1 MNSKEKILGRDQ
13 LATWRKAQRAA
24 GRRVV
29 ATNGCFDV
37 LHAGHVSY
45 LEAARNLGDALVVGL
60 TDDAAV
66 RALKGAGRPV
76 NAVLDRATLLAAL
89 QSVDAVFVFGGPNA
103 IPFLEAA
110 TPDLYAKGGDY
121 TVDTINQD
129 ERRHLDA
136 SGCRIVI
143 LPAVA
148 GKSTTALLEK
158 ISRL

>member
-1 MNSKEKILGRDQ
+1 
-13 LATWRKAQRAA
+13 
-24 GRRVV
+24 
-29 ATNGCFDV
+29 V

-66 RALKGAGRPV
+66 RVLKGAGRPV
-76 NAVLDRATLLAAL
+76 NSAMDRATLLAAL
-89 QSVDAVFVFGGPNA
+89 ESVDAVFVFGGANA
-103 IPFLEAA
+103 IPFLEVAE
-110 TPDLYAKGGDY
+110 PDLYVKGGDY

-129 ERRHLDA
+129 ERRFLDA
-136 SGCRIVI
+136 ARRKIVI
-143 LPAVA
+143 LPAVP